1 MVCMTRSGH
10 RRLAIAPA
18 FWAAARRAATAG
30 QTVRATRGAAIQHS
44 ACRNVPCR
52 SAVWA
57 ACLAAG
63 LPGCAVGP
71 DYKRPAP
78 PAVDR
83 FTEAKLP
90 TSTGAASSKAGAD
103 QNFSVGADV
112 PGAWWVLFRSPEL
125 TRLVSQALRQNP
137 SLQAAAATLRQA
149 QEVTLAQEGA
159 LLPQVSA
166 QINRTRQKISG
177 AEAGE
182 VGPGA
187 QSQVYSVY
195 DAQVNVSYT
204 FDVWGQVRR
213 TVQADAAAARYQQFQ
228 LEGAANMLAGN
239 TATSAITAASLAA
252 QIDAEQ
258 QLVSAETQVLATVRS
273 QFQLGGATGADVATQ
288 EAQLANTQ
296 ALVVP
301 LQVQQQQARDQLAAY
316 LGRAPAE
323 AAIPALSL
331 QDLHLPETLPVS
343 VASQLVDQRPDI
355 RAAEAQLQQATANV
369 GVAIANRLPQFTLT
383 GFLGSAPA
391 TIGQLFTPGNGIYSI
406 LTQAL
411 APVFE
416 GGTLLHQQRE
426 AVAAARAAALNYRAT
441 VINAY
446 QNVADVLTALEGDAR
461 ALQANQDAERAAARS
476 LSLVRLQ
483 YGAGGVAFLSVLTA
497 QTQYQNAV
505 IGLIRAQAARYTD
518 TVALFVALGGGWW
531 NRNDQPAPPEGLLR
545 SLLP

>member
-1 MVCMTRSGH
+1 M
-10 RRLAIAPA
+10 ANAPA
-18 FWAAARRAATAG
+18 LQAAGWRVAASESI
-30 QTVRATRGAAIQHS
+30 VRATRGATITYF
-44 ACRNVPCR
+44 ACSFGPCC
-52 SAVWA
+52 AVWA
-57 ACLAAG
+57 ACLAVT
-63 LPGCAVGP
+63 LSGCAVGP

-90 TSTGAASSKAGAD
+90 ASTGAAASKAGAD
-103 QNFSVGADV
+103 QSFAVGADV

-125 TRLVSQALRQNP
+125 TQLVAQALRQNP

-149 QEVTLAQEGA
+149 QEVTLAQAGA

-166 QINRTRQKISG
+166 QANRTRQKISG

-187 QSQVYSVY
+187 QSQIYSVY

-228 LEGAANMLAGN
+228 LEGAANMLAAN
-239 TATSAITAASLAA
+239 TATFAITAASLGA
-252 QIDAEQ
+252 QVDAEQ
-258 QLVSAETQVLATVRS
+258 QLVAAETQVLATVRS

-343 VASQLVDQRPDI
+343 LASQLVDQRPDI

-446 QNVADVLTALEGDAR
+446 QNVADVLTALQGDAR

-505 IGLIRAQAARYTD
+505 IGLIRAQAARFTD

-531 NRNDQPAPPEGLLR
+531 NRNDRPAPPEGLLR